1 MYNTCP
7 IFEYLLKCSLDG
19 GFLQVGN
26 ANGQNCAALLSETDF
41 KCVVVSPAYRLAVLG
56 FLSSEE
62 LKQDAAAIGEPCGN
76 QGFWDQR
83 MALEWTYKHVHL
95 FGGNASNITVAGY
108 SAGIFNCTASLI
120 IS

>member
-1 MYNTCP
+1 MYA
-7 IFEYLLKCSLDG
+7 DG

-26 ANGQNCAALLSETDF
+26 ANGDNYAALLAETDF
-41 KCVVVSPAYRLAVLG
+41 KCVIVATAYRLNVLG

-62 LKQDAAAIGEPCGN
+62 LRCEAAAHGESSGN

-83 MALEWTYKHVHL
+83 LALEWTRDNIHL

-108 SAGIFNCTASLI
+108 SAGMSCLTSIRGRSDAA
-120 IS
+120 